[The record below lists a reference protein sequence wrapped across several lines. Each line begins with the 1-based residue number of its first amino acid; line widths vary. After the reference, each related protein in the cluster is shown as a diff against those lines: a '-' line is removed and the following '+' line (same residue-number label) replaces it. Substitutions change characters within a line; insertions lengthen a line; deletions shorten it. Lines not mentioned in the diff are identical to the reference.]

1 MEETLDLK
9 AARRDDS
16 EEKGEGDRQSFGSEA
31 WKEVRR
37 VRGGPKKKKKTDA
50 DSFSIKLQY
59 YPYSYS
65 LITILDFNFRKAQS
79 CRDRTSSPYPL
90 MFSDG
95 LFFTQWT

>member
-37 VRGGPKKKKKTDA
+37 VRGGPKKKKK
-50 DSFSIKLQY
+50 
-59 YPYSYS
+59 
-65 LITILDFNFRKAQS
+65 NR
-79 CRDRTSSPYPL
+79 R
-90 MFSDG
+90 
-95 LFFTQWT
+95 